1 MQLSPEEENVL
12 SCHDGQKS
20 SQLFCAQVVVQH
32 VNIQGL
38 GRTKED
44 LLGYEIS
51 DVFSAKN
58 LIDVCLTNSAECGI
72 YWAFSDVWVLHIRA
86 LFFSFSQVMKK
97 AHIARQRLLRLG
109 IFKDVEV
116 LIDTSEGNLVWLC
129 LYGFILLDVTSNV
142 RVGSPSSGA
151 DALPNGLDVI
161 FEVTEVKRLAGSYN
175 TMVGN
180 NEGSMV
186 RESPFALMIGFF
198 LMRFE
203 HEENLYLHPFS
214 SHTS

>member
-1 MQLSPEEENVL
+1 
-12 SCHDGQKS
+12 
-20 SQLFCAQVVVQH
+20 
-32 VNIQGL
+32 
-38 GRTKED
+38 
-44 LLGYEIS
+44 
-51 DVFSAKN
+51 
-58 LIDVCLTNSAECGI
+58 
-72 YWAFSDVWVLHIRA
+72 
-86 LFFSFSQVMKK
+86 MKK

-129 LYGFILLDVTSNV
+129 LYCITLLDMTSDV

-186 RESPFALMIGFF
+186 RESPFALMI
-198 LMRFE
+198 
-203 HEENLYLHPFS
+203 
-214 SHTS
+214 